1 MELLII
7 ILIAFLIFPYAL
19 YGWLFGLALAKKLYD
34 KEFKEG
40 KNILEE
46 YSKLSSEQRMDFDLK
61 RKKEQPYKTEWL
73 DNPSPQQENEKHKA
87 AVKEP
92 ILETSPAGKWEDQK
106 DQETSKPAIIA

>member
-46 YSKLSSEQRMDFDLK
+46 YSKLSSEQRMEFDLK
-61 RKKEQPYKTEWL
+61 RKVAKKTEWL
-73 DNPSPQQENEKHKA
+73 DNPSPQQENEEHKA